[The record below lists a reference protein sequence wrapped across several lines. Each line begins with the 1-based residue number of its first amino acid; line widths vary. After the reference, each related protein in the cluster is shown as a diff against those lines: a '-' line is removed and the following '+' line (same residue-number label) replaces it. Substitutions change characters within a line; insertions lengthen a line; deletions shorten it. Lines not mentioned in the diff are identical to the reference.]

1 MLNVLQQR
9 LWNQHLVG
17 NPLPTAAA
25 VVARFGAIQAQDYAN
40 VKWSLGLRMQ
50 EATDATIDDAFT
62 GGRSC
67 TFTSYPTWDFVTPA
81 DIRWLVELMAPRV
94 NLANAY
100 MYRKLELDEALFKR
114 SKQAFAGGHNLT
126 RPGLAAVLVRVG
138 IAASGPASPEEI

>member
-1 MLNVLQQR
+1 
-9 LWNQHLVG
+9 
-17 NPLPTAAA
+17 
-25 VVARFGAIQAQDYAN
+25 VVARFGAIQAQGYAN

-67 TFTSYPTWDFVTPA
+67 AFTSYPTWDFVTPA

-100 MYRKLELDEALFKR
+100 MYRKLEPDEALFKR
-114 SKQAFAGGHNLT
+114 SKQAFAGGHYLT
-126 RPGLAAVLVRVG
+126 RPELAAVLARVG
-138 IAASGPASPEEI
+138 NAASSPASSEEN